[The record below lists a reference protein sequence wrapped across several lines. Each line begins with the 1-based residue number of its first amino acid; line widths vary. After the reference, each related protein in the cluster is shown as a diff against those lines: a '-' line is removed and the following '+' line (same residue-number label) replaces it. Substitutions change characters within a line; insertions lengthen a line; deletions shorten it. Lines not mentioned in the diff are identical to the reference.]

1 MDRKIKGRVS
11 PPLFLP
17 TMALRRA
24 PLPSVASTSLKC
36 LDNATESC
44 AFKDVANSVTT
55 RPTLLQQGSTNGEGE
70 WRGME
75 ERGGRLPRM
84 SVNPARLI
92 KARLATSWK
101 RENALFTDSS
111 LSLSLS
117 KLSFCFPACHS
128 RGRKFRE
135 RGRDSRCHEMDGKLS
150 VRLCFER
157 ATVNRIFPSV
167 SP

>member
-117 KLSFCFPACHS
+117 RNYPSVFPPAIRVEENS
-128 RGRKFRE
+128 E
-135 RGRDSRCHEMDGKLS
+135 RGGETL
-150 VRLCFER
+150 V
-157 ATVNRIFPSV
+157 ATRWMEN
-167 SP
+167 